1 MQQLLA
7 GGPGVVAALGGR
19 DPQAVTIEVPA
30 NARVESFVPFDRLP
44 PHADVLV
51 TNGERRHRPG
61 RLLDQ
66 P

>member
-1 MQQLLA
+1 M
-7 GGPGVVAALGGR
+7 VAALGGH

-30 NARVESFVPFDRLP
+30 NARVESFVPLDRLP